1 MMLDP
6 LAVFLTA
13 AFGSYRGAAPPPA
26 ARRKGERPMN
36 ENVICRNC
44 GHAIQEGELAE
55 TRAGVTR
62 HCWMAVCVA
71 RLNEDV
77 AELRGALLDLADE
90 ETDLAEEFAGTGH
103 YSDKGTPALAR
114 ARELLARCGL

>member
-1 MMLDP
+1 
-6 LAVFLTA
+6 
-13 AFGSYRGAAPPPA
+13 
-26 ARRKGERPMN
+26 MN

-55 TRAGVTR
+55 TRVGVTR
-62 HCWMAVCVA
+62 HCWIAVCVA

-77 AELRGALLDLADE
+77 AELRGTLLDLADE
-90 ETDLAEEFAGTGH
+90 ETDLAEEFADTGH

-114 ARELLARCGL
+114 ARGVLARCGL